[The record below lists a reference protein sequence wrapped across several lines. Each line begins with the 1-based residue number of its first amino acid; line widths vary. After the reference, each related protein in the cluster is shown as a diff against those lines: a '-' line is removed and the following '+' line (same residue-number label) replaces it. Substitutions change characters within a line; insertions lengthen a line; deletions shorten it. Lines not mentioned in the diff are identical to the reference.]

1 MRSDRKESL
10 MPGPLFCFLA
20 SDHTR
25 LDGLLRRAMTAGDTV
40 DRAASAEFRNE
51 LKQELKG

>member
-1 MRSDRKESL
+1 MS
-10 MPGPLFCFLA
+10 GPLTTLLA